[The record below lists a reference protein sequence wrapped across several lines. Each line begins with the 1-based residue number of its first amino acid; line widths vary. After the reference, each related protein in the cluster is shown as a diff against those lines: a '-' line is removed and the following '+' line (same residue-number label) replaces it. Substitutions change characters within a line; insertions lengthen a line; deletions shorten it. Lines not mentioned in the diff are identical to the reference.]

1 MLHRFTP
8 LDICSFILFLFYED
22 IQRGVS
28 VENLCVSVESATNIA
43 GALHLRRIYLDLLAD
58 TLNKKEFEKAVER
71 L

>member
-1 MLHRFTP
+1 
-8 LDICSFILFLFYED
+8 
-22 IQRGVS
+22 